1 MKIMKGTSRTVFL
14 TGKYAIKFATI
25 KYGWQLFLYGCYG
38 NASERKYY
46 KLHSKADYEGNLS
59 GFVAPSLFCSW
70 FGLIQVQ
77 IRCEPINRKMSKSEY
92 KFFSPICS
100 DNKTENFGI
109 LNGKLVCLDYV

>member
-1 MKIMKGTSRTVFL
+1 MIKAQGTSRTVFL
-14 TGKYAIKFATI
+14 VGKYALKFAAI

-46 KLHSKADYEGNLS
+46 KLHSKSDYEGNLS
-59 GFVAPSLFCSW
+59 KHVAPSLFCSW

-77 IRCEPINRKMSKSEY
+77 LRCEPMIGIMTVMDYS
-92 KFFSPICS
+92 FFEPICS

-109 LNGKLVCLDYV
+109 LNGKIVCLDYV